1 MAVTHHCR
9 SKTSA
14 KAMAHRLRKHGNN
27 VSMNK
32 LKKGWSVTAWKK

>member
-9 SKTSA
+9 SKSSA
-14 KAMAHRLRKHGNN
+14 KAMARRLRKHGNK

-32 LKKGWSVTAWKK
+32 TKKGYSVSAWKK

>member
-14 KAMAHRLRKHGNN
+14 KAMAHKLRKKGNQ
-27 VSMNK
+27 VSMSK
-32 LKKGWSVTAWKK
+32 RKVGWSVTAWKK